1 MSDEYSAL
9 EYACHQCKFGSNLV
23 YGEPDQLLAMIAEI
37 RRLRVV
43 LANMVGDSLCRF
55 TSTEEAASEAKA
67 IPEKEFLES
76 CRRYRNQIASE
87 RGEFDAGMTI
97 AQLESN
103 CVRLNNESAALRNEN
118 TALRKTVAAAIA
130 EILKLLEE

>member
-1 MSDEYSAL
+1 MSDVSELMGRAI
-9 EYACHQCKFGSNLV
+9 K
-23 YGEPDQLLAMIAEI
+23 AEKECE
-37 RRLRVV
+37 RLRVV
-43 LANMVGDSLCRF
+43 LAN
-55 TSTEEAASEAKA
+55 
-67 IPEKEFLES
+67 
-76 CRRYRNQIASE
+76 IASE

-130 EILKLLEE
+130 EILKLLEV